1 MLYERR
7 GGRKRRFK
15 MGITIKKFIAAVLL
29 FILCFCLQGCGLQ
42 TGDNW
47 VGLFGQSENTQE
59 AGPESD
65 APKQPDKP
73 NASADT
79 KADSA
84 GITNAA
90 ASKPQIK
97 LSDIPPYCGR
107 PYVAINGNV
116 PYFTEGELST
126 TSYEYY
132 SELDSLGRCGVCAA
146 SIGQDIMPKEE
157 RGAIG
162 NVKPTGWHTVK
173 YAGIVDGNYLYN
185 RCHLI
190 AFQLAGENDN
200 KRNLITGT
208 RYMNTEGMLPFEN
221 MAADY
226 VKSSANHV
234 MYRVT
239 PMFEGNN
246 LVAAG
251 VLIEARSVE
260 DNGRG
265 VCFNVFCY
273 NVQPGISIDYATGE
287 SAESAED
294 KGGILPSGEDVN
306 ATAKEVYAVN
316 KSNGKIHI
324 VGKCPATG
332 TDSSAIKNP
341 AYFDTY
347 DEAEAYSIIV
357 KPSQKSRNCGNCW

>member
-1 MLYERR
+1 
-7 GGRKRRFK
+7 
-15 MGITIKKFIAAVLL
+15 MGITIKKFITAVLL
-29 FILCFCLQGCGLQ
+29 FILCFCLPGCGLR
-42 TGDNW
+42 TEGNGA
-47 VGLFGQSENTQE
+47 GLFGQSENAQE
-59 AGPESD
+59 TKTESD
-65 APKQPDKP
+65 TPARADKE
-73 NASADT
+73 NAAANT
-79 KADSA
+79 NAAGA
-84 GITNAA
+84 GIANAA

-97 LSDIPPYCGR
+97 LSDIPPYSGR
-107 PYVAINGNV
+107 PYVEINKNV

-132 SELDSLGRCGVCAA
+132 SELDSLGRCGVCVA

-190 AFQLAGENDN
+190 GFQLAGENDN
-200 KRNLITGT
+200 IKNLITGT
-208 RYMNTEGMLPFEN
+208 RYMNVDGMLPFEN

-226 VKSSANHV
+226 VNSSANHV

-239 PMFEGNN
+239 PLFEGNN
-246 LVAAG
+246 LVANG
-251 VLIEARSVE
+251 VLMEAISVE

-287 SAESAED
+287 SAESAE
-294 KGGILPSGEDVN
+294 GQSGILPSDGDVN
-306 ATAKEVYAVN
+306 ATAEKEVYAVN

-324 VGKCPATG
+324 IGKCPATG
-332 TDSSAIKNP
+332 TDSNAMKEP
-341 AYFDTY
+341 VYFKTY

-357 KPSQKSRNCGNCW
+357 KPSQKSRKCGNCW